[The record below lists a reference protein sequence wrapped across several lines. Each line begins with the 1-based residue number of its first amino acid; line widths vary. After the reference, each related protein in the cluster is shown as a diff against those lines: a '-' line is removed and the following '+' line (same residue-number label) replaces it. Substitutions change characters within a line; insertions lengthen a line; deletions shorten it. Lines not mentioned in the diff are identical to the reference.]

1 MPSLGSAV
9 CLKCEEIY
17 DSTTRKICSS
27 ALCSHSICEP
37 CFDQKTSST
46 CPTCAKPD
54 SYATKNINYQAMEL
68 LDRLKEDMSL
78 KVIAAVK
85 SDPEL
90 QQLKQYPKNAES
102 PTCAK
107 PDSYATKN
115 INYQAMELLDRLKED
130 MSLKVIAEG
139 ISNPEGKM
147 RIFEDF
153 LSELDDSIELVE
165 TSGDKITLDLLH
177 KLFNLFNTANDL
189 PKLGPDDYQ
198 RITEILESGTL
209 QLDKKMNFKS
219 MTIAKDIKRT
229 IPFKI
234 PPQYEKYA
242 DLAGSCFNAF
252 FR

>member
-17 DSTTRKICSS
+17 
-27 ALCSHSICEP
+27 
-37 CFDQKTSST
+37 
-46 CPTCAKPD
+46 
-54 SYATKNINYQAMEL
+54 AMEL

-139 ISNPEGKM
+139 ISNPE
-147 RIFEDF
+147 
-153 LSELDDSIELVE
+153 
-165 TSGDKITLDLLH
+165 
-177 KLFNLFNTANDL
+177 
-189 PKLGPDDYQ
+189 
-198 RITEILESGTL
+198 
-209 QLDKKMNFKS
+209 KKMNFKS